1 MKVLKALIKGER
13 MKKLVIHGGRRL
25 SGEVTVGGAKNS
37 TVALIPAAILAET
50 PVKFDSVP
58 DILDVYNLQ
67 VILESMNV
75 KSTFVGGELMI
86 DPTDIVEA
94 ELPSTAIKSLR
105 ASYYFM
111 GSLLGRFGRATVT
124 FPGGDNIGPRPI
136 DQHIKGF
143 EALGA
148 TVREENDTVY
158 ITAENGLKGARIFL
172 DMVSVGAT
180 MNIILAAVHAEGT
193 TILENAAREPEIID
207 LATFLNNMGAQI
219 RGAGTDVIRIM
230 GVPKLESKNTHT
242 IIPDRIEA
250 GTYLAL
256 AAAQG
261 DGVLVKNVIPE
272 HLESFTAKMIE
283 MGVEL
288 DVREDSIF
296 VPKVENLKPIH
307 IKTAPF
313 PGFATDLQ
321 QPITPL
327 LTLAEGESIIS
338 ETIYPER
345 TRHIPELQKLGV
357 AIDNPEYGVITVANS
372 NNFHGASVAA
382 AEIRAGAALVTA
394 GLMADGITEVTNAEH
409 VLRGYDHIIHKLT
422 MLNADIQIAED

>member
-1 MKVLKALIKGER
+1 

-25 SGEVTVGGAKNS
+25 SGEVTIGGAKNS

-67 VILESMNV
+67 AILNSMNV
-75 KSTFVGGELMI
+75 TSTFEGGELMI
-86 DPTDIVEA
+86 DPTDIVES

-148 TVREENDTVY
+148 TVHEENDTVF
-158 ITAENGLKGARIFL
+158 INAENGLKAARIFL
-172 DMVSVGAT
+172 DVVSVGAT
-180 MNIILAAVHAEGT
+180 MNIIMAAVHAEGT
-193 TILENAAREPEIID
+193 TVLENTAREPEIID

-219 RGAGTDVIRIM
+219 RGAGTDVIRIT
-230 GVPKLESKNTHT
+230 GVEHLESKNTHT

-272 HLESFTAKMIE
+272 HLESFTAKLLE
-283 MGVEL
+283 MGVKL
-288 DVREDSIF
+288 DVREDSIY
-296 VPKVENLKPIH
+296 VPKSVDLQPIH
-307 IKTAPF
+307 VKTAPF

-321 QPITPL
+321 QPVTPL
-327 LTLAEGESIIS
+327 LTLAGGTSVIQ

-357 AIDNPEYGVITVANS
+357 DISNNTYGQIEVTQS
-372 NNFHGASVAA
+372 SNFHGARVSA
-382 AEIRAGAALVTA
+382 AEIRAGASLVAT
-394 GLMADGITEVTNAEH
+394 GLMADGVTEVVNAEH

-422 MLNADIQIAED
+422 MLNADIQIAEE

>member
-1 MKVLKALIKGER
+1 

-25 SGEVTVGGAKNS
+25 SGEVTIGGAKNS
-37 TVALIPAAILAET
+37 TVALIPAAILSED
-50 PVKFDSVP
+50 PVHFDGMP

-67 VILESMNV
+67 LILESMNV
-75 KSTFVGGELMI
+75 SSTFQDGQLMI
-86 DPTDIVEA
+86 DPTQIVEA

-148 TVREENDTVY
+148 TVTEANDTIHIV
-158 ITAENGLKGARIFL
+158 AENGLKGAHIFL

-180 MNIILAAVHAEGT
+180 MNIILAAVHAEGVT
-193 TILENAAREPEIID
+193 VIENAAKEPEIID
-207 LATFLNNMGAQI
+207 LATFLNNMGAKI
-219 RGAGTDVIRIM
+219 RGVGTDTIRIT
-230 GVPKLESKNTHT
+230 GVEHLGSETTHT
-242 IIPDRIEA
+242 TIPDRIEA
-250 GTYLAL
+250 GTYLSL

-272 HLESFTAKMIE
+272 HLEAFISKMIE

-288 DVREDSIF
+288 DVREDSIY
-296 VPKVENLKPIH
+296 VPKSDKLKPIT
-307 IKTAPF
+307 IKTAPY
-313 PGFATDLQ
+313 PSFATDLQ

-327 LTLAEGESIIS
+327 LGTIPGTSAIH

-345 TRHIPELQKLGV
+345 TRHVPELNKLGMD
-357 AIDNPEYGVITVANS
+357 ISTEEEGIIEINPSHEL
-372 NNFHGASVAA
+372 HGTEVAA
-382 AEIRAGAALVTA
+382 EEIRAGASLVIA
-394 GLMADGITEVTNAEH
+394 GLMADGVTEVTNAEH
-409 VLRGYDHIIHKLT
+409 VLRGYDRLIHKLT
-422 MLNADIQIAED
+422 MLNADIQIEDDF

>member
-1 MKVLKALIKGER
+1 

-25 SGEVTVGGAKNS
+25 SGEVTIGGAKNS
-37 TVALIPAAILAET
+37 TVALIPAAILSED
-50 PVKFDSVP
+50 PVHFDGMP

-67 VILESMNV
+67 LILESMNV
-75 KSTFVGGELMI
+75 SSTFQDGQLMI
-86 DPTDIVEA
+86 DPTQIVEA

-148 TVREENDTVY
+148 TVTETNDTIHIV
-158 ITAENGLKGARIFL
+158 AENGLKGAHIFL

-180 MNIILAAVHAEGT
+180 MNIILAAVHAEGVT
-193 TILENAAREPEIID
+193 VIENAAKEPEIID
-207 LATFLNNMGAQI
+207 LATFLNNMGAKI
-219 RGAGTDVIRIM
+219 RGVGTDTIRIT
-230 GVPKLESKNTHT
+230 GVEHLGSETTHT
-242 IIPDRIEA
+242 AIPDRIEA
-250 GTYLAL
+250 GTYLSL

-261 DGVLVKNVIPE
+261 DGVLVKNVISE
-272 HLESFTAKMIE
+272 HLEAFISKMIE

-288 DVREDSIF
+288 DVREDSIY
-296 VPKVENLKPIH
+296 VPKSDKLKPIT
-307 IKTAPF
+307 IKTAPY
-313 PGFATDLQ
+313 PSFATDLQ

-327 LTLAEGESIIS
+327 LGTIPGTSAIH

-345 TRHIPELQKLGV
+345 TRHVPELNKLGMD
-357 AIDNPEYGVITVANS
+357 ISTEDEGIIEINTSHEL
-372 NNFHGASVAA
+372 HGTEVAA
-382 AEIRAGAALVTA
+382 EEIRAGASLVIA
-394 GLMADGITEVTNAEH
+394 GLMADGVTEVTNAEH
-409 VLRGYDHIIHKLT
+409 VLRGYDRLIHKLT
-422 MLNADIQIAED
+422 MLNADIQIEDDF

>member
-1 MKVLKALIKGER
+1 
-13 MKKLVIHGGRRL
+13 MKKLIIHGGRRL
-25 SGEVTVGGAKNS
+25 SGEVTIGGAKNS

-67 VILESMNV
+67 AILSSMNV
-75 KSTFVGGELMI
+75 NSTFKGGELMI
-86 DPTDIVEA
+86 DPTEIVES

-148 TVREENDTVY
+148 TVYEKNDTVY
-158 ITAENGLKGARIFL
+158 INAENGLKGARIFL
-172 DMVSVGAT
+172 DVVSVGAT
-180 MNIILAAVHAEGT
+180 MNIIMAAVHAEGT
-193 TILENAAREPEIID
+193 TVLENAAREPEIID

-219 RGAGTDVIRIM
+219 RGAGTDVIRIT
-230 GVPKLESKNTHT
+230 GVSRLESKNTHT

-272 HLESFTAKMIE
+272 HLESFTAKLLE
-283 MGVEL
+283 MGVKL
-288 DVREDSIF
+288 DVREDSIY
-296 VPKVENLKPIH
+296 VPKSVDLKPIQ

-321 QPITPL
+321 QPVTPL
-327 LTLAEGESIIS
+327 LTLANGESIVH
-338 ETIYPER
+338 ETIYPAR
-345 TRHIPELQKLGV
+345 TRHVPELQKLGMAV
-357 AIDNPEYGVITVANS
+357 TNPEHGKMVVAQCS
-372 NNFHGASVAA
+372 DFHGARVSA
-382 AEIRAGAALVTA
+382 AEIRAGAALVSA
-394 GLMADGITEVTNAEH
+394 GLMADGVTEVINAEH
-409 VLRGYDHIIHKLT
+409 VLRGYDRIVYKLT
-422 MLNADIQIAED
+422 MLNADIEIAEE

>member
-1 MKVLKALIKGER
+1 

-25 SGEVTVGGAKNS
+25 SGEVTIGGAKNS

-67 VILESMNV
+67 AILNSMNV
-75 KSTFVGGELMI
+75 TSTFEGGELMI
-86 DPTDIVEA
+86 DPTDIVES

-148 TVREENDTVY
+148 TVHEENDTVF
-158 ITAENGLKGARIFL
+158 INAENGLKAARIFL
-172 DMVSVGAT
+172 DVVSVGAT
-180 MNIILAAVHAEGT
+180 MNIIMAAVHAEGT
-193 TILENAAREPEIID
+193 TVLENAAREPEIID

-219 RGAGTDVIRIM
+219 RGAGTDVIRIT
-230 GVPKLESKNTHT
+230 GVEHLESKNTHT

-272 HLESFTAKMIE
+272 HLESFTAKLLE
-283 MGVEL
+283 MGVKL
-288 DVREDSIF
+288 DVREDSIY
-296 VPKVENLKPIH
+296 VPKSVDLQPIH
-307 IKTAPF
+307 VRTAPF
-313 PGFATDLQ
+313 AGFATDLQ
-321 QPITPL
+321 QPVTPL
-327 LTLAEGESIIS
+327 LTLAGGTSVIQ

-357 AIDNPEYGVITVANS
+357 DISNNTYGQIEVTQS
-372 NNFHGASVAA
+372 SNFHGARVSA
-382 AEIRAGAALVTA
+382 AEIRAGASLVVT
-394 GLMADGITEVTNAEH
+394 GLMADGVTEVVNAEH
-409 VLRGYDHIIHKLT
+409 VLRGYDHIVHKLT
-422 MLNADIQIAED
+422 MLNADIQIAEE

>member
-1 MKVLKALIKGER
+1 
-13 MKKLVIHGGRRL
+13 MKKLIIHGGRRL
-25 SGEVTVGGAKNS
+25 SGEVTIGGAKNS

-67 VILESMNV
+67 AILSSMNV
-75 KSTFVGGELMI
+75 KSTFKGGELMI
-86 DPTDIVEA
+86 DPTEIVES

-148 TVREENDTVY
+148 TVYEENDTVY
-158 ITAENGLKGARIFL
+158 INAENGLKAARIFL
-172 DMVSVGAT
+172 DVVSVGAT
-180 MNIILAAVHAEGT
+180 MNIIMAAVHAEGT

-219 RGAGTDVIRIM
+219 RGAGTDVIRIT
-230 GVPKLESKNTHT
+230 GVERLESKNTHT

-261 DGVLVKNVIPE
+261 DGILVKNVIPE
-272 HLESFTAKMIE
+272 HLESFTAKLLE
-283 MGVEL
+283 MGVKL
-288 DVREDSIF
+288 DVREDSIY
-296 VPKVENLKPIH
+296 VPKSFDLQPIKV
-307 IKTAPF
+307 KTAPF

-321 QPITPL
+321 QPLTPL
-327 LTLAEGESIIS
+327 LTLAQGESVIQ

-345 TRHIPELQKLGV
+345 TRHIPELQKLGIAV
-357 AIDNPEYGVITVANS
+357 SNPERGKMVVS
-372 NNFHGASVAA
+372 QCSDFHGARVSA
-382 AEIRAGAALVTA
+382 AEIRAGAALVSA
-394 GLMADGITEVTNAEH
+394 GLMSDGVTEVINAEH
-409 VLRGYDHIIHKLT
+409 VLRGYDRIVHKLT
-422 MLNADIQIAED
+422 MLNADIEIAEE

>member
-1 MKVLKALIKGER
+1 

-25 SGEVTVGGAKNS
+25 SGEVTIGGAKNS

-75 KSTFVGGELMI
+75 TSTFKGGELMI
-86 DPTDIVEA
+86 DPTEIIEA

-148 TVREENDTVY
+148 KVREENDTVY
-158 ITAENGLKGARIFL
+158 ITADDGLKGARIFL

-219 RGAGTDVIRIM
+219 RGAGTDVIRIT
-230 GVPKLESKNTHT
+230 GVPKLESKNTHM

-283 MGVEL
+283 MGVQL
-288 DVREDSIF
+288 DVREDSIY
-296 VPKVENLKPIH
+296 VPKSENLTPIH

-327 LTLAEGESIIS
+327 LTLADGESVIT

-357 AIDNPEYGVITVANS
+357 AIENPEYGQITVTKS

-382 AEIRAGAALVTA
+382 AEIRAGASLVTA

>member
-1 MKVLKALIKGER
+1 

-25 SGEVTVGGAKNS
+25 SGEVTIGGAKNS

-67 VILESMNV
+67 AILNSMNV
-75 KSTFVGGELMI
+75 TSTFEGGELMI
-86 DPTDIVEA
+86 DPTDIVES

-148 TVREENDTVY
+148 TVHEENDTVF
-158 ITAENGLKGARIFL
+158 INAENGLKAARIFL
-172 DMVSVGAT
+172 DVVSVGAT
-180 MNIILAAVHAEGT
+180 MNIIMAAVHAEGT
-193 TILENAAREPEIID
+193 TVLENAAREPEIID

-219 RGAGTDVIRIM
+219 RGAGTDVIRIT
-230 GVPKLESKNTHT
+230 GVEHLESKNTHT

-272 HLESFTAKMIE
+272 HLESFTAKLLE
-283 MGVEL
+283 MGVKL
-288 DVREDSIF
+288 DVREDSIY
-296 VPKVENLKPIH
+296 VPKSVDLQPIH
-307 IKTAPF
+307 VKTAPF

-321 QPITPL
+321 QPVTPL
-327 LTLAEGESIIS
+327 LTLAGGTSVIQ

-357 AIDNPEYGVITVANS
+357 DISNNTYGQIEVTQS
-372 NNFHGASVAA
+372 SNFHGARVSA
-382 AEIRAGAALVTA
+382 AEIRAGASLVVT
-394 GLMADGITEVTNAEH
+394 GLMADGVTEVVNAEH

-422 MLNADIQIAED
+422 MLNADIQIAEE

>member
-219 RGAGTDVIRIM
+219 RGAGTDVIRIT

-242 IIPDRIEA
+242 INPDRIEA

>member
-1 MKVLKALIKGER
+1 

-86 DPTDIVEA
+86 DPTEIIEA

-172 DMVSVGAT
+172 DMV
-180 MNIILAAVHAEGT
+180 
-193 TILENAAREPEIID
+193 
-207 LATFLNNMGAQI
+207 
-219 RGAGTDVIRIM
+219 
-230 GVPKLESKNTHT
+230 
-242 IIPDRIEA
+242 
-250 GTYLAL
+250 
-256 AAAQG
+256 
-261 DGVLVKNVIPE
+261 
-272 HLESFTAKMIE
+272 
-283 MGVEL
+283 
-288 DVREDSIF
+288 
-296 VPKVENLKPIH
+296 
-307 IKTAPF
+307 
-313 PGFATDLQ
+313 
-321 QPITPL
+321 
-327 LTLAEGESIIS
+327 
-338 ETIYPER
+338 
-345 TRHIPELQKLGV
+345 
-357 AIDNPEYGVITVANS
+357 
-372 NNFHGASVAA
+372 
-382 AEIRAGAALVTA
+382 
-394 GLMADGITEVTNAEH
+394 
-409 VLRGYDHIIHKLT
+409 
-422 MLNADIQIAED
+422 

>member
-1 MKVLKALIKGER
+1 

-25 SGEVTVGGAKNS
+25 SGEVTIGGAKNS
-37 TVALIPAAILAET
+37 TVALIPAAILSED
-50 PVKFDSVP
+50 PVHFDGMP

-67 VILESMNV
+67 LILESMNV
-75 KSTFVGGELMI
+75 SSTFQDGQLMI
-86 DPTDIVEA
+86 DPTQIVEA

-148 TVREENDTVY
+148 TVTEANDTIHIV
-158 ITAENGLKGARIFL
+158 AENGLKGAHIFL

-180 MNIILAAVHAEGT
+180 MNIILAAVHAEGVT
-193 TILENAAREPEIID
+193 VIENAAKEPEIID
-207 LATFLNNMGAQI
+207 LATFLNNMGAKI
-219 RGAGTDVIRIM
+219 RGVGTDTIRIT
-230 GVPKLESKNTHT
+230 GVEHLGSETTHT
-242 IIPDRIEA
+242 AIPDRIEA
-250 GTYLAL
+250 GTYLSL

-261 DGVLVKNVIPE
+261 DGVLVKNVISE
-272 HLESFTAKMIE
+272 HLEAFISKMIE

-288 DVREDSIF
+288 DVREDSIY
-296 VPKVENLKPIH
+296 VPKSDKLKPIT
-307 IKTAPF
+307 IKTAPY
-313 PGFATDLQ
+313 PSFATDLQ

-327 LTLAEGESIIS
+327 LGTIPGTSAIH

-345 TRHIPELQKLGV
+345 TRHVPELNKLGMD
-357 AIDNPEYGVITVANS
+357 ISTEDEGIIEINTSHEL
-372 NNFHGASVAA
+372 HGTEVAA
-382 AEIRAGAALVTA
+382 EEIRAGASLVIA
-394 GLMADGITEVTNAEH
+394 GLMADGVTEVTNAEH
-409 VLRGYDHIIHKLT
+409 VLRGYDRLIHKLT
-422 MLNADIQIAED
+422 MLNADIQIEDDF